1 MSPIEKHLQALLEL
15 SPDSCPVCLEDTP
28 LTEKEMHSL
37 AAQGLIQ
44 KHDRPDCGWWVNPTD
59 DGLLYFIRKKESRR
73 AVLLKMLA
81 SFASGVASALIVEHH
96 MELFRFFVS
105 LFRG

>member
-1 MSPIEKHLQALLEL
+1 MSPIEKHLADLLEK
-15 SPDSCPVCLEDTP
+15 SPDKLPLLLEEP
-28 LTEKEMHSL
+28 LLTQKEMQLL

-44 KHDRPDCGWWVNPTD
+44 KHDRPDGGWWVNPTD

-73 AVLLKMLA
+73 SVLLKMLA

>member
-1 MSPIEKHLQALLEL
+1 MSPIEKHLADLLKK
-15 SPDSCPVCLEDTP
+15 SPDKLPLLLEDTS
-28 LTEKEMHSL
+28 LTQKEMHSL

-44 KHDRPDCGWWVNPTD
+44 KHDRPDGGWWVNPTD

-96 MELFRFFVS
+96 MELSRFFVS
-105 LFRG
+105 LFRA

>member
-1 MSPIEKHLQALLEL
+1 MSPIKKHLQGLLEL

-44 KHDRPDCGWWVNPTD
+44 KHDRPDGGWWVNPTD

-81 SFASGVASALIVEHH
+81 SFASGVISALLIEHH
-96 MELFRFFVS
+96 MGIFQSFVS

>member
-1 MSPIEKHLQALLEL
+1 MSPIEKHLADLLEK
-15 SPDSCPVCLEDTP
+15 SPDKLPLLLEDTS
-28 LTEKEMHSL
+28 LTQKEMQLL

-44 KHDRPDCGWWVNPTD
+44 KHDHPDGGWWVNPTD

-73 AVLLKMLA
+73 AALLKRVASFVSGVVSVLL
-81 SFASGVASALIVEHH
+81 VEHH
-96 MELFRFFVS
+96 MEIFRFFAS